1 MSSTSPIS
9 NLFAGLCAEDC
20 AEQFTLPTDID
31 INEKMAAIVALLKKE
46 LLNDTHQVNV
56 PAIERKTVAMSEF
69 ASYPKVEEDQE
80 YPVFID
86 TQEPLEFCPVI
97 TAELWDEIYQ
107 RQEEATGMCPEIT
120 GINFDYGVTSTYCV
134 PVHGPAVVLKFETV
148 VELLLLLFLDS
159 N

>member
-1 MSSTSPIS
+1 MSSISPIS
-9 NLFAGLCAEDC
+9 NLFANLCADEL
-20 AEQFTLPTDID
+20 AEQFTFPDDLD
-31 INEKMAAIVALLKKE
+31 INEKMAGIVALLKQE
-46 LLNDTHQVNV
+46 LLNDTQEVNV
-56 PAIERKTVAMSEF
+56 PATDRKTVAMSEF
-69 ASYPKVEEDQE
+69 SSDPKEDQDQE
-80 YPVFID
+80 YPVFND

-97 TAELWDEIYQ
+97 TAELWDEIYR
-107 RQEEATGMCPEIT
+107 RQEEATSMSPEIT